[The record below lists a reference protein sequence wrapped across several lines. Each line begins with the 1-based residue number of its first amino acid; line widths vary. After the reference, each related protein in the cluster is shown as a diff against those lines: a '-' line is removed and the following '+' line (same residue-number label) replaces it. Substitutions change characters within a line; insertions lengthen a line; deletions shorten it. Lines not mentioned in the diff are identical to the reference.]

1 MVSQPSPSS
10 TILLLLLCFVMI
22 FYIRL
27 ASRTHLK
34 KDDGQYE
41 MFDWI
46 IETHPEG
53 EVNIQQS
60 HK

>member
-1 MVSQPSPSS
+1 MFVLPPGL
-10 TILLLLLCFVMI
+10 IL
-22 FYIRL
+22 
-27 ASRTHLK
+27 SLK